1 MFALALTAS
10 GGSGNS
16 ASATS
21 NQSSI
26 DGGHDV
32 NSSEAAS
39 EPEEHGLSPKAVEIA
54 RPLGFPITNSM
65 LVSWIVALGLI
76 VFAQAAT
83 RDMKLVPTRL
93 QNFIEWLVSVLS
105 VGVTTHLTDS

>member
-1 MFALALTAS
+1 MRGLIRFVGRFRSMFGVSCGSLLLMFALALTAS

-65 LVSWIVALGLI
+65 LVS
-76 VFAQAAT
+76 
-83 RDMKLVPTRL
+83 
-93 QNFIEWLVSVLS
+93 
-105 VGVTTHLTDS
+105 